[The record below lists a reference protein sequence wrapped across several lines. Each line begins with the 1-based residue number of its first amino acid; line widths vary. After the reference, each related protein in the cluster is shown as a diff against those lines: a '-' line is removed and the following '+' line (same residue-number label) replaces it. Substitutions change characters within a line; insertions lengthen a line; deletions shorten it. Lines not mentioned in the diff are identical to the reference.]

1 MKLLKL
7 CGPLQNYKRPKNE
20 KDQPMNFGKII
31 FIPGCCE
38 FESIDGVLKSLRIL
52 NGKRLL
58 DRDLS
63 IKPDEKTEVIIFYI
77 NA

>member
-1 MKLLKL
+1 MELYKITKDLEMKKMFQWTLVFLINL
-7 CGPLQNYKRPKNE
+7 
-20 KDQPMNFGKII
+20 
-31 FIPGCCE
+31 GCCE

-63 IKPDEKTEVIIFYI
+63 IKPDEKTEV
-77 NA
+77 

>member
-1 MKLLKL
+1 
-7 CGPLQNYKRPKNE
+7 
-20 KDQPMNFGKII
+20 MNF
-31 FIPGCCE
+31 GCCE

-63 IKPDEKTEVIIFYI
+63 IKPDEKTEVFI
-77 NA
+77 NEWLELKKREFEAQKESLGKDYTLE

>member
-1 MKLLKL
+1 
-7 CGPLQNYKRPKNE
+7 
-20 KDQPMNFGKII
+20 MNF
-31 FIPGCCE
+31 GCCE

-63 IKPDEKTEVIIFYI
+63 IKPDEKTEVFI
-77 NA
+77 NEWMELKKREFEA

>member
-1 MKLLKL
+1 MSFSWSYWNCVDLYKITKDLEMKKMYQWILVILL
-7 CGPLQNYKRPKNE
+7 NS
-20 KDQPMNFGKII
+20 
-31 FIPGCCE
+31 GCCE

-63 IKPDEKTEVIIFYI
+63 IKPDEKTEV
-77 NA
+77 

>member
-1 MKLLKL
+1 
-7 CGPLQNYKRPKNE
+7 
-20 KDQPMNFGKII
+20 MNFGKIYLNK
-31 FIPGCCE
+31 GCCE

-63 IKPDEKTEVIIFYI
+63 IKPDEKTEVFILYFRFLLM
-77 NA
+77 NG

>member
-1 MKLLKL
+1 MSFLWNYLNFVDL
-7 CGPLQNYKRPKNE
+7 C
-20 KDQPMNFGKII
+20 KII
-31 FIPGCCE
+31 KDLEMKKIFLWILVYYKYLKGCCE

-63 IKPDEKTEVIIFYI
+63 IKPDEKTEV
-77 NA
+77 

>member
-1 MKLLKL
+1 LVFLIKA
-7 CGPLQNYKRPKNE
+7 
-20 KDQPMNFGKII
+20 
-31 FIPGCCE
+31 GCCE

-63 IKPDEKTEVIIFYI
+63 IKPDEKTEVL
-77 NA
+77 